1 MDKQIVRICVAH
13 QIRQV
18 FISPK
23 VGFLESIRVA
33 KPNTT
38 QVAVRVFILNL
49 ELKPT
54 MQERSLKAFLDL
66 AILCALTD
74 HPMTGYE
81 INRLFLKKHRIFIGP
96 STIYSKLAT
105 MERKAWIKCVR
116 NRAGRVCS
124 LTEKGR
130 KITADATGITREIQ
144 GFIRTILKSHDHT
157 PPKQ

>member
-23 VGFLESIRVA
+23 VGFLESVRVA

-38 QVAVRVFILNL
+38 QVAVRVFILKL
-49 ELKPT
+49 EQKPT
-54 MQERSLKAFLDL
+54 LQEKSLKAFLDL

-96 STIYSKLAT
+96 STIYSTLTT
-105 MERKAWIKCVR
+105 MERKAWIKCAR

-124 LTEKGR
+124 LTEKG
-130 KITADATGITREIQ
+130 KEITADITGITREIQ
-144 GFIRTILKSHDHT
+144 DFIRTILKSHDYT

>member
-1 MDKQIVRICVAH
+1 MDKQIVCIYVAH

-23 VGFLESIRVA
+23 VGFLKSVQVA

-38 QVAVRVFILNL
+38 RVSVRVFILNL

-54 MQERSLKAFLDL
+54 LQERSLKAFLDL

-96 STIYSKLAT
+96 STIYSKLAN
-105 MERKAWIKCVR
+105 MEREAWIKCVR

-130 KITADATGITREIQ
+130 KITADATGINREIQ
-144 GFIRTILKSHDHT
+144 DFIKNILKSHDHT

>member
-1 MDKQIVRICVAH
+1 MDKQIVCIYVAH

-23 VGFLESIRVA
+23 VGFLESVQVA

-38 QVAVRVFILNL
+38 RVAVRVFILNL

-54 MQERSLKAFLDL
+54 LQERSLKAFLDL

-96 STIYSKLAT
+96 STIYSKLTT
-105 MERKAWIKCVR
+105 MEREAWIKCVR

-130 KITADATGITREIQ
+130 KITADMTGINREIQ
-144 GFIRTILKSHDHT
+144 DFIRTILKSHDHT

>member
-1 MDKQIVRICVAH
+1 MDKQIARICVAH

-23 VGFLESIRVA
+23 VGFLESVQVA

-38 QVAVRVFILNL
+38 RVAVRVFILNL

-81 INRLFLKKHRIFIGP
+81 INRLFLKKHRIFIDP

-105 MERKAWIKCVR
+105 MEREAWIKCVR
-116 NRAGRVCS
+116 NRAGRVCG

-144 GFIRTILKSHDHT
+144 YFIKTILKSHDHT

>member
-1 MDKQIVRICVAH
+1 MDKQIARICVAH

-23 VGFLESIRVA
+23 VGFLESVLVA
-33 KPNTT
+33 EPNTT
-38 QVAVRVFILNL
+38 RVAVRVFILKL
-49 ELKPT
+49 ELEPT
-54 MQERSLKAFLDL
+54 LQEKSLKAFLGL

-81 INRLFLKKHRIFIGP
+81 INRLFLKKHCIFIGP
-96 STIYSKLAT
+96 SIIYSKLT
-105 MERKAWIKCVR
+105 FMERKGWIKCAR

-130 KITADATGITREIQ
+130 KITADMTGITKEIQ
-144 GFIRTILKSHDHT
+144 DFIRTILKSQDYT